1 MPIKDRIKE
10 LRRVPANT
18 LLANPKNWRGHP
30 PSQRAAMRGV
40 LEEIGFADAIL
51 VRETP
56 DGLMICDGHLRTD
69 LMGRAEVPVL
79 VLDLD
84 DREADQLLATL
95 DPLAAMASADQEK
108 LLTLLE
114 DTRFNSEA
122 VNAMLEAL
130 ANGERYP
137 MPELGEMPFLSD
149 GDKSDIGQMN
159 FTVTEAQRDTI
170 EAAISMAKGQGA
182 SQETGNENSN
192 GNALALVC
200 ETFTKNA

>member
-1 MPIKDRIKE
+1 MLIGS
-10 LRRVPANT
+10 
-18 LLANPKNWRGHP
+18 W
-30 PSQRAAMRGV
+30 S
-40 LEEIGFADAIL
+40 EE
-51 VRETP
+51 
-56 DGLMICDGHLRTD
+56 
-69 LMGRAEVPVL
+69 AE
-79 VLDLD
+79 
-84 DREADQLLATL
+84 RKILATL
-95 DPLAAMASADQEK
+95 DPLSAMASADQEK

-137 MPELGEMPFLSD
+137 IPELGEMPFLSD
-149 GDKSDIGQMN
+149 ADKSDIGQMT
-159 FTVTEAQRDTI
+159 FTVTEAQRGTI

>member
-1 MPIKDRIKE
+1 MSIKDRIKE

-18 LLANPKNWRGHP
+18 LIPNPKNWRGHP

-69 LMGRAEVPVL
+69 LMGQAEVPVL

-84 DREADQLLATL
+84 DREADQLLATF
-95 DPLAAMASADQEK
+95 DPLGAMASADQEK

-114 DTRFNSEA
+114 DTRFNDQA

-130 ANGERYP
+130 ANGEQYP
-137 MPELGEMPFLSD
+137 MPEFLPATLEEQGRLD
-149 GDKSDIGQMN
+149 EKSKVQCPECGHE
-159 FTVTEAQRDTI
+159 FTP
-170 EAAISMAKGQGA
+170 
-182 SQETGNENSN
+182 
-192 GNALALVC
+192 
-200 ETFTKNA
+200 

>member
-1 MPIKDRIKE
+1 MSE
-10 LRRVPANT
+10 LRLEYLDPAELAANPAN
-18 LLANPKNWRGHP
+18 WRRHP
-30 PSQRAAMRGV
+30 PSQVAALKVV
-40 LEEIGFADAIL
+40 LAEVGWAGALLFNERTGRLI
-51 VRETP
+51 
-56 DGLMICDGHLRTD
+56 DGHARREITKP
-69 LMGRAEVPVL
+69 GERVPVL
-79 VLDLD
+79 IGSWSE
-84 DREADQLLATL
+84 EAERKILATL
-95 DPLAAMASADQEK
+95 DPLSAMASADQEK

-137 MPELGEMPFLSD
+137 IPELGEMPFLSD
-149 GDKSDIGQMN
+149 ADKSDIGQMT
-159 FTVTEAQRDTI
+159 FTVTEAQRGTI